1 MSFLSTSSNY
11 CQNSVLTDKKFI
23 SLEKTQENSS
33 KSIHK
38 NQKNNEINNINNILD
53 YGKLKGIKRYE
64 NFSIFSVREKDN
76 KKKGKLILK
85 LKNNAS
91 PSGKNKKN
99 LTSIN
104 SIYITQSSSLGDMTQ
119 LPSIFG
125 TNESI
130 KNIKTKK
137 IINYKSKLNKIIE
150 KVNLNDNL
158 LKRKK
163 SPIRNFF
170 FNNLENIL
178 KKREAKTNKSSNFL
192 LNKRLYELNRFRTIE
207 KSHSTHISKFHE
219 FLDNKIVCDYKKE
232 RYTQLREAHINK
244 MELEI
249 DKKNSLCKS
258 QELLEQKYIVN
269 CKKYLSKIYK
279 DFDAEENTDNILC
292 EKIIELKKIVNSLK
306 KKIDDLLIEKYDC
319 LKWMLF
325 QIQIKEK
332 LLKLPEQYQDFF
344 QISKMLP
351 DNLIKYQKEIIY
363 PSPEDLIDRI
373 THIENNNINL
383 MDILVQTK
391 KKSFPFKIELE
402 KIIIN
407 LEDTKDNNEYN
418 DLILMKDK
426 IKAQNELLINKLINI
441 KDKLKIN
448 TPKSS
453 NGKNNSIIYQ
463 KIRCMYTNIV
473 GKEIKKRRNKNEEKE
488 ILNMLASIEI
498 IFNKEL
504 EINKYY
510 QINNKEQYE
519 ILNSIMIKNKIHEK
533 VMRNKNKLIEMK
545 KLSNQRIIEK
555 AKKKVLLPKI
565 KINWDVYK
573 IKKKNKSQINIYN
586 SNKDNDEIEKDFDF
600 FCYD

>member
-1 MSFLSTSSNY
+1 ML
-11 CQNSVLTDKKFI
+11 
-23 SLEKTQENSS
+23 
-33 KSIHK
+33 
-38 NQKNNEINNINNILD
+38 IN
-53 YGKLKGIKRYE
+53 
-64 NFSIFSVREKDN
+64 
-76 KKKGKLILK
+76 LIL
-85 LKNNAS
+85 
-91 PSGKNKKN
+91 
-99 LTSIN
+99 
-104 SIYITQSSSLGDMTQ
+104 
-119 LPSIFG
+119 
-125 TNESI
+125 E
-130 KNIKTKK
+130 NIKW
-137 IINYKSKLNKIIE
+137 NY
-150 KVNLNDNL
+150 
-158 LKRKK
+158 
-163 SPIRNFF
+163 F
-170 FNNLENIL
+170 NLENIL

-207 KSHSTHISKFHE
+207 NSHSTHISKFHE

-258 QELLEQKYIVN
+258 LELLEQKYIVN

-344 QISKMLP
+344 QINKMLP

-426 IKAQNELLINKLINI
+426 IKAQNELLINKLITI
-441 KDKLKIN
+441 KDNLKIN

-453 NGKNNSIIYQ
+453 KGKNNSIIYQ

-498 IFNKEL
+498 TFNKEL